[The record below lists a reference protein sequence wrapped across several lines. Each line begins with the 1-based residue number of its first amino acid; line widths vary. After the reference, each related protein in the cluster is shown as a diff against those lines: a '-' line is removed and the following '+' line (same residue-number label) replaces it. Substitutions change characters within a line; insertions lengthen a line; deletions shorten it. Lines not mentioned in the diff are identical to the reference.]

1 MKICEVSDIENILMI
16 KAEESILQEVVGFLN
31 ESIQYWIVDLASII
45 HISDILFFPNLI
57 IYLKEKTV
65 CQDGKR
71 IPLSN
76 QEFLVLQ
83 FLAEHPGWVRTK
95 EEIYNSVCGDEP
107 IGDVDNIVYCII
119 RGLRK
124 KLETDPHHP
133 KYIQTVRGAGY
144 KFVVPG
150 E

>member
-95 EEIYNSVCGDEP
+95 EEIYNSVCKALSAG
-107 IGDVDNIVYCII
+107 
-119 RGLRK
+119 K
-124 KLETDPHHP
+124 KNDGT
-133 KYIQTVRGAGY
+133 
-144 KFVVPG
+144 
-150 E
+150 